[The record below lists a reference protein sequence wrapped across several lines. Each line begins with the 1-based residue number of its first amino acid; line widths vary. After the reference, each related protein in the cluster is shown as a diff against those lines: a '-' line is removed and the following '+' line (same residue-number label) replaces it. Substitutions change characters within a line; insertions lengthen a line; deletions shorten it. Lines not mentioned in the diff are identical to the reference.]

1 MSSLPMLLQQARE
14 WAISGQGKI
23 RVASLARQARR
34 IPARCPAAGSG
45 RAHSI
50 MPTRKKKDRAAA

>member
-1 MSSLPMLLQQARE
+1 MLLQQARE